1 MAAVL
6 KGEVCPGLANGCR
19 RIAGVSMKRKEVG
32 LRRCWSL
39 VGFMILFAVSGTIG
53 CEDGGIFGPSTSV
66 GGTWQGTFVFGRG
79 AAEVTAILSDTGEDQ
94 IEGSFTGIRS
104 NGPAATSDVDGGS
117 VTGHVVWESEWP
129 TAVVTFESLKYCS
142 WTFSAVLDGDTMAGT
157 WSTVPG
163 CGTPSSGSATLT
175 RS

>member
-1 MAAVL
+1 
-6 KGEVCPGLANGCR
+6 
-19 RIAGVSMKRKEVG
+19 MKRRAVG
-32 LRRCWSL
+32 LRRFWSP
-39 VGFMILFAVSGTIG
+39 VGLMILLAVSGTIG

-66 GGTWQGTFVFGRG
+66 TGTWQGIFVFGSG
-79 AAEVTAILSDTGEDQ
+79 AAEITAILSDTGEDQ